1 MRIAGVEP
9 RNVVTPS
16 GIGELAGVVRE
27 LYADGKPFAFVGGGT
42 ELELG
47 NAPRALDTVVVTTA
61 CNRVIDYAPED
72 QTITVEAGM
81 TVAAVGAVLAEH
93 HQFLAFDVPDPE
105 RTTIGGAIATNAY
118 GGRRLRFGP
127 IKDNIVGI
135 AIVRPD
141 GVTAHGGG
149 KVVKNVA
156 GFDIPKLMVGALGTL
171 GAIVS
176 ATLRVHPRSEYG
188 AAVALRKLAA
198 GDVLSVCAEIVNAAL
213 VPASIV
219 AFDDGGE
226 RYDCVVAFDGFRG
239 GVDEQLCSMTGIAE
253 RLHFDASQPS
263 PAELN
268 LLEARE
274 RSARCEAPW
283 RVHLGAAPTRLAE
296 FLTRNDMAGIGR
308 IYYPAI
314 GAAILTA
321 NDLSGATIERWR
333 GDLEAG
339 TVVISAM
346 PLSARGAV
354 DAWGAPPP
362 SWPIMRQLKTNFD
375 PKGLCNP
382 GRFVGGI

>member
-1 MRIAGVEP
+1 MTIAGVEP
-9 RNVVTPS
+9 RNVATPADV
-16 GIGELAGVVRE
+16 GELAAAVRD

-47 NAPRALDTVVVTTA
+47 NAPRTLDTVVVTTA

-81 TVAAVGAVLAEH
+81 TVAAVCAVLAEH

-118 GGRRLRFGP
+118 GRRRLRFGP

-141 GVTAHGGG
+141 GVVAHGGG

-176 ATLRVHPRSEYG
+176 ATLRVHPRSEHG
-188 AAVALRKLAA
+188 AAVALRNLTAA
-198 GDVLSVCAEIVNAAL
+198 GVLRVCADIDEAAL
-213 VPASIV
+213 VPTSIV

-239 GVDEQLCSMTGIAE
+239 GVDEQVRSMTGIAE
-253 RLHFDASQPS
+253 RLRCDASQPS
-263 PAELN
+263 PAELE

-283 RVHLGAAPTRLAE
+283 RVHLGAAPTKLAE
-296 FLTRNDMAGIGR
+296 FLARNDMAGIGR

-314 GAAILTA
+314 GSAILTA
-321 NDLSGATIERWR
+321 NALSAATIERWR
-333 GDLEAG
+333 SDLDAG
-339 TVVISAM
+339 TVVVNAM
-346 PLSARGAV
+346 PLAARGAI
-354 DAWGAPPP
+354 DAWGTPPP

>member
-1 MRIAGVEP
+1 MTIAGVAP
-9 RNVVTPS
+9 RNAVTPS

-47 NAPRALDTVVVTTA
+47 NAPLALDTVVATTA

-81 TVAAVGAVLAEH
+81 TVAAVCAALAEH
-93 HQFLAFDVPDPE
+93 HQFLALDVPDPE

-118 GGRRLRFGP
+118 GRRRLRFGS

-141 GVTAHGGG
+141 GVTARGGG

-171 GAIVS
+171 GAVVS
-176 ATLRVHPRSEYG
+176 ATFRVHPCSEYS
-188 AAVALRKLAA
+188 AAVALRKLTA
-198 GDVLSVCAEIVNAAL
+198 GDVLRVCAEVVNAAL
-213 VPASIV
+213 VPTSIV
-219 AFDDGGE
+219 AFDNGGE

-239 GVDEQLCSMTGIAE
+239 GVDEQVRSTTDIAE
-253 RLHFDASQPS
+253 RLHFGASQPS
-263 PAELN
+263 PAELD

-283 RVHLGAAPTRLAE
+283 RVQLGAAPTKLAQ
-296 FLTRNDMAGIGR
+296 FLTQNDVSGIGR

-314 GAAILTA
+314 GSAILTG
-321 NDLSGATIERWR
+321 NDMSAATIERWR
-333 GDLEAG
+333 NDLNAG
-339 TVVISAM
+339 TVVVAAM
-346 PLSARGAV
+346 PLDARGTV